1 MKVCRPCMCDCNR
14 PPGFDLLS
22 LSSVFMKE
30 GNGSENLLPDT
41 SLTQSMGNEMG
52 NETATSSEL
61 F

>member
-1 MKVCRPCMCDCNR
+1 MCLDHIMCDRNR
-14 PPGFDLLS
+14 PPDFDLLS

-41 SLTQSMGNEMG
+41 SFTQSMGNEMG
-52 NETATSSEL
+52 NETATSREL

>member
-1 MKVCRPCMCDCNR
+1 MCDRNR
-14 PPGFDLLS
+14 PPDFDLLS

-41 SLTQSMGNEMG
+41 SFTQSMGNEMG
-52 NETATSSEL
+52 NETATSREL